1 MGGGCSGCKRGD
13 SRHRS
18 WDIDLS
24 RPRPRMSA
32 WAEKGPTTAKADEE
46 KRLDCEKALG
56 HGPDRS
62 VNLKQSPSILDEN
75 D

>member
-1 MGGGCSGCKRGD
+1 
-13 SRHRS
+13 
-18 WDIDLS
+18 
-24 RPRPRMSA
+24 MSA

-46 KRLDCEKALG
+46 KRLDYEKALG